1 MLLRTARRYP
11 VVTVTGPRQSGKTTL
26 VRDAFPKHAYVTL
39 ENPSQRQ
46 MALEDPMGFLSR
58 HPNGVILDEAQRAP
72 DLFSYLQGIVD
83 DDKSPGRFILT
94 GSQNFLLL
102 KTVSQSLAGRCG
114 ILHLLPFS
122 NAELERRSALE
133 LGSGARKGTRKRG
146 SPRTAG
152 KRNHWSRTIWT
163 GFYPAIHDRRI
174 PPREW
179 LEPYIQTY
187 LERDVR
193 DLLNVG
199 NLETFGRFLR
209 LCAGRS
215 GQLLNLNGLA
225 SDCGISQPTA
235 RQWLSVLTTS
245 FIVTLVEPYHR
256 NFNKRIIKTPKLY
269 FLDTGLLCNLLRI
282 ASPEDLAQHASR
294 GAVFETFVAAE
305 LVKNA
310 MNRGV
315 RPALTFWKDKAGRE
329 VDFLVEEGKTTW
341 AMEVKSGETAQDDMF
356 TGLRYWEKHHPS
368 GNRVGA
374 LVYGGREAYT
384 HQGFRVIPWD
394 LL

>member
-1 MLLRTARRYP
+1 
-11 VVTVTGPRQSGKTTL
+11 L
-26 VRDAFPKHAYVTL
+26 VRDAFPKHAYVSL

-58 HPNGVILDEAQRAP
+58 HPKGVILDEAQRAP

-83 DDKSPGRFILT
+83 EDKSAGRFILT

-114 ILHLLPFS
+114 ILHLLPLS
-122 NAELERRSALE
+122 NAELESREALDLAEGPQTMPPRR
-133 LGSGARKGTRKRG
+133 GTSKV
-146 SPRTAG
+146 G
-152 KRNHWSRTIWT
+152 KRDPWSRTIWT
-163 GFYPAIHDRRI
+163 GFYPAIRDRRI

-193 DLLNVG
+193 DLVNVG

-215 GQLLNLNGLA
+215 GQLLSLMGLA

-294 GAVFETFVAAE
+294 GAVFETFVAGE
-305 LVKNA
+305 LIKNA

-315 RPALTFWKDKAGRE
+315 RPALSFWKDKAGRE

-356 TGLRYWEKHHPS
+356 TGLRYWDAHHPK
-368 GNRVGA
+368 GKGVGA
-374 LVYGGREAYT
+374 LVYGGGEAYT
-384 HQGFRVIPWD
+384 HQGFRVIPWNA
-394 LL
+394 L